1 MNKSNCR
8 GCNMKKFIYLVL
20 ACLVLSSCAKYR
32 GGRLPSIDV
41 ESFDKSQDQ
50 GGLRVAVKF
59 YEARES
65 KKLFGIGC
73 VADNY
78 QPVYI
83 VIDNRSNN
91 SYEFKKRTIN
101 KASAPAEEVADKCKF
116 NTAGRAT
123 GYGVA
128 GIIIWPLLIPAI
140 VDGTGSARANTRMED
155 DFMYKE
161 IKDGR
166 IAPNGLLN
174 GIVFFDKIKDGDEL
188 AIRLSN
194 LDKDEIKLFSFK
206 K

>member
-1 MNKSNCR
+1 
-8 GCNMKKFIYLVL
+8 MKKIIYLIVV
-20 ACLVLSSCAKYR
+20 CFILSSCASYS

-41 ESFDKSQDQ
+41 ESFANNLDQD
-50 GGLRVAVKF
+50 GLKVGVQF
-59 YEARES
+59 YDAQES

-78 QPVYI
+78 QTVYI

-91 SYEFKKRTIN
+91 SYDFKKRTIN
-101 KASAPAEEVADKCKF
+101 KTSAPAEEVADKCKF
-116 NTAGRAT
+116 NTAGRAA

-128 GIIIWPLLIPAI
+128 GLIIWPLLIPAV
-140 VDGTGSARANTRMED
+140 VDGTGSAKANDRMED

-166 IAPNGLLN
+166 VAPNGVLN
-174 GIVFFDKIKDGDEL
+174 GIVFFDKMKDGEEL
-188 AIRLSN
+188 VIRLSN
-194 LDKDEIKLFSFK
+194 LDTEEIKLFSFK

>member
-1 MNKSNCR
+1 
-8 GCNMKKFIYLVL
+8 MKIFIPLVIL
-20 ACLVLSSCAKYR
+20 CFTLSSCATYR

-50 GGLRVAVKF
+50 EGLKVAVKF
-59 YEARES
+59 YDARES

-83 VIDNRSNN
+83 VVDNRSTN
-91 SYEFKKRTIN
+91 SYDFKKRTIN

-123 GYGVA
+123 AYGVA
-128 GIIIWPLLIPAI
+128 GLIIWPLLIPAV

-161 IKDGR
+161 IKDER
-166 IAPNGLLN
+166 VAPNALLN
-174 GIVFFDKIKDGDEL
+174 GIVFFDKMKDGEEL

-194 LDKDEIKLFSFK
+194 LDTEEIKLFSFK